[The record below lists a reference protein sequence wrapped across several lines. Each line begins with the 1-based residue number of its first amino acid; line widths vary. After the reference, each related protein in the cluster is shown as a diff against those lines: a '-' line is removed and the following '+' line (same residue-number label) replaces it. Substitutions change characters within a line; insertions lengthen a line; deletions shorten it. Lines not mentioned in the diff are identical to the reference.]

1 MEKTPSIHI
10 ISAGKYPKDLRK
22 YIAFQAKKH
31 RLFSPMG
38 GLSYVY
44 TDILNGIDDSNII
57 AMASINGDPVGII
70 YYTGLNI
77 WIFVKKRYR
86 RQGVGTKLIKY
97 MQTKRSIKVR
107 GHRGGT
113 QIGTKFFDK
122 LGLL

>member
-1 MEKTPSIHI
+1 MKKTPSIHI

-44 TDILNGIDDSNII
+44 TDILNRQDTTNVI
-57 AMASINGDPVGII
+57 AMASLNGDPVGAAYFTG
-70 YYTGLNI
+70 YYI
-77 WIFVKKRYR
+77 WIFVKKQYR
-86 RQGVGTKLIKY
+86 RQGIGTKLIKY
-97 MQTKRSIKVR
+97 MQTKRSVNVR
-107 GHRGGT
+107 GHRSGT
-113 QIGTKFFDK
+113 QVGTKFFEK